1 MTDLAAALQQA
12 FAAYQRGKL
21 DDAERLCLAIR
32 ADATDEFDLH
42 HLLGAIYARRGR
54 HREALACFDEALKIR
69 PHSTT
74 ALSNRGNALQDL
86 GRSEEALASYDRA
99 LGLQPDFTD
108 ALSNR
113 GVTLR
118 EMGRIEEA
126 LASFERVVA
135 IRPDYPEA
143 LLNRGIVLHELGR
156 VEAALSSY
164 DRALA
169 LRPDFVDCRFSRALL
184 LLLLGRVSEAWREY
198 EWRKRRR
205 GRLPRNF
212 SAPEWTG
219 EDLRGKRIVLYAEQ
233 AFGDAIQ
240 FARFALPVAARG
252 AEVIL
257 SVPQPLTALLRSVD
271 GVGAVVEAGREPR
284 EIDFHQSL
292 LSVPFVLG
300 LGEAQIPSQVP
311 YLRAD
316 PARIAVWSQRL
327 PAEERRVGI
336 VWQGNPGADFDRR
349 RSILLAAFAPL
360 AAVPGVRLLSLQK
373 KDGLDQLAS
382 LPADIPVDTLGED
395 FDVGPDGFLDTA
407 AVIMQLDLVISADTA
422 VAHLAG
428 ALGRPVWVVLADV
441 PDWRWML
448 GREDSP
454 WYPTARLFRQRR
466 RGDWDEVMTRVAAEL
481 ASFARG

>member
-1 MTDLAAALQQA
+1 MTDPAAVLQQA
-12 FAAYQRGKL
+12 FAAYQRGEL

-32 ADATDEFDLH
+32 ADAADEFDVH
-42 HLLGAIYARRGR
+42 HLLGTIYSRRGR
-54 HREALACFDEALKIR
+54 HTEALARFDEALKIH
-69 PHSTT
+69 PHSAP

-99 LGLQPDFTD
+99 LALQPDFTD

-135 IRPDYPEA
+135 IRPNYPEA

-156 VEAALSSY
+156 VEAALASY

-184 LLLLGRVSEAWREY
+184 LLLLGRFSEAWREY
-198 EWRKRRR
+198 EWRKRRP

-212 SAPEWTG
+212 AAPEWTG

-240 FARFALPVAARG
+240 FARFTLPVAALG

-257 SVPQPLTALLRSVD
+257 SVPPPLTVLLRSVD
-271 GVGAVVEAGREPR
+271 GVGAVVESGREPR

-300 LGEAQIPSQVP
+300 LGEAQFPSQIP

-316 PARIAVWSQRL
+316 PARIAVWSRRL
-327 PAEERRVGI
+327 PAEGRRVGI

-360 AAVPGVRLLSLQK
+360 AAVPGVTFVSLQK
-373 KDGLDQLAS
+373 REAAALAQSPPLGLGLHDWTAELS
-382 LPADIPVDTLGED
+382 D
-395 FDVGPDGFLDTA
+395 FADTA
-407 AVIMQLDLVISADTA
+407 ALVEALDLVISVDTS

-428 ALGRPVWVVLADV
+428 ALGKPGWILSRFDGC
-441 PDWRWML
+441 WRWML

-466 RGDWDEVMTRVAAEL
+466 PGDWDEVMTRVAAEL
-481 ASFARG
+481 AGFARG